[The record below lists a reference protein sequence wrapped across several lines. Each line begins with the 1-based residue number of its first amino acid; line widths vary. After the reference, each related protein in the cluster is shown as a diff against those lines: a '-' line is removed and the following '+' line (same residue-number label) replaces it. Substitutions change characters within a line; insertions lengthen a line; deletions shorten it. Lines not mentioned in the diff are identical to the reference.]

1 MMLTDMQ
8 YHGFVNIIYKG
19 GGDNIKDVIKAAA
32 PYIAL
37 ALLAFALIM
46 MHKA

>member
-1 MMLTDMQ
+1 MLTDT
-8 YHGFVNIIYKG
+8 HVGFVNNIYK
-19 GGDNIKDVIKAAA
+19 GGDNIKDIVKAAV